1 MNNIIDVRSLLKQYG
16 IFVYIGDRRAD
27 LSLMEDEIKSLYENK
42 LISSDEYMKSLMII
56 KNERKGLE

>member
-27 LSLMEDEIKSLYENK
+27 LSLMKDEIKSLYENK